1 MAILV
6 HKQQKVQLMKLVMK
20 SRDLG
25 EAEAEDE
32 GEMEQENMRW

>member
-1 MAILV
+1 MGIRIL
-6 HKQQKVQLMKLVMK
+6 KQMKTQLMKLVMK

>member
-1 MAILV
+1 MGIRIL
-6 HKQQKVQLMKLVMK
+6 KRMKTQLMKLVMK

>member
-25 EAEAEDE
+25 EEEVEDE
-32 GEMEQENMRW
+32 VKTVQENMKW